1 MTRRQRGAEREKKK
15 ERKPVS
21 FLPLLLLLCLLWCV
35 FLLSVYQNVRP
46 DPPLMNYSAAPPP
59 PAPGPNP
66 RLCVAVVPVRLQGS
80 GLLHRAGRCHCHTHI
95 SVISP
100 VIFLQWNYSKSTK
113 CRCIDLILFSF
124 FFFVRCLLRKMPL
137 YRLPGVPWH
146 LMAFFFTPLMVC
158 SDLHCSIELIVILLF
173 IHILRFPSKMCEIS

>member
-59 PAPGPNP
+59 PLPA
-66 RLCVAVVPVRLQGS
+66 
-80 GLLHRAGRCHCHTHI
+80 
-95 SVISP
+95 
-100 VIFLQWNYSKSTK
+100 
-113 CRCIDLILFSF
+113 LILA
-124 FFFVRCLLRKMPL
+124 FVSL
-137 YRLPGVPWH
+137 
-146 LMAFFFTPLMVC
+146 
-158 SDLHCSIELIVILLF
+158 
-173 IHILRFPSKMCEIS
+173 